1 VFVYILFRKELIMRR
16 LALVGSLAVALILAV
31 AACGGDDDSAE
42 DAAAAP
48 PATAE
53 TTTEMQGDIVETA
66 VAAGSFTT
74 LVDLVQKAG
83 LADELSG
90 DGPLTVFAPTDE
102 AFAAVPKETL
112 DALAADPEQLERV
125 LLYHVVDGEVTSD
138 EVADGA
144 SAATLA
150 GPEVEF
156 TVDDAVKVNEATVV
170 SPDVMASNGVI
181 HVIDAVLLPPS

>member
-1 VFVYILFRKELIMRR
+1 MKH
-16 LALVGSLAVALILAV
+16 LALVGSLAVALVLAV

-48 PATAE
+48 PATTE
-53 TTTEMQGDIVETA
+53 TTMEEMQSDIVETA

-90 DGPLTVFAPTDE
+90 DGPLTLFAPTDE

-112 DALAADPEQLERV
+112 DALAGDPEQLKRV
-125 LLYHVVDGEVTSD
+125 LLYHVVEGEVTSD

-150 GPEVEF
+150 GPKVTF
-156 TVDDAVKVNEATVV
+156 TVDDAVKVNDAEVV
-170 SPDVMASNGVI
+170 SPDVLASNGVI

>member
-1 VFVYILFRKELIMRR
+1 LSRKGFMMRR
-16 LALVGSLAVALILAV
+16 LALTGSLAVALILAV
-31 AACGGDDDSAE
+31 AACGGDDDSAD

-48 PATAE
+48 PLTAE
-53 TTTEMQGDIVETA
+53 TTTEEMQNDIVETA

-125 LLYHVVDGEVTSD
+125 LLYHVVEGEVTSD

-150 GPEVEF
+150 GPEIEF
-156 TVDDAVKVNEATVV
+156 TVDDAVRVNDATVV